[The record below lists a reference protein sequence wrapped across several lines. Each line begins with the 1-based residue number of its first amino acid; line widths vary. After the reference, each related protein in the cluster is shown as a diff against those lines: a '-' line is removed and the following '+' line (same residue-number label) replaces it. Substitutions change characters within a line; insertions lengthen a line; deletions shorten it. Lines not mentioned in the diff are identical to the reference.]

1 MDCIRVLLVDDH
13 TLVRRGLRALL
24 QCLPGI
30 QVVAEA
36 GDGEEALQLMPV
48 HQPDVVLMDLAMPG
62 LDGLAAT
69 ARVAQEFPAVRVIIV
84 SMHAVAEYVWQAL
97 RAGASGYIL
106 KDASVT
112 ELERAIHVVMRG
124 EPALSTAA
132 MRGAVAY
139 AVAYGTPQE
148 MGSTP
153 LTPRQREVL
162 QLIAAGNT
170 TREIAQQLH
179 RSIKT
184 VETHRMQIM
193 KRLNIHDI
201 AGLVRYA
208 IGMGLI
214 SVDA

>member
-24 QCLPGI
+24 QRLPGI

-36 GDGEEALQLMPV
+36 SDGEEALQLIPV

-69 ARVAQEFPAVRVIIV
+69 ARVAQEFPSVRVIIV
-84 SMHAVAEYVWQAL
+84 SMHTVAEYVWQAL
-97 RAGASGYIL
+97 HAGASGYIL

-112 ELERAIHVVMRG
+112 ELERAIHAVMRG
-124 EPALSTAA
+124 EPALSAA
-132 MRGAVAY
+132 ATRGAVAY
-139 AVAYGTPQE
+139 AVKHGTPQE
-148 MGSTP
+148 TGPTP

-170 TREIAQQLH
+170 TKEIAQQLN

-184 VETHRMQIM
+184 VETHRMQVM

-208 IGMGLI
+208 ICMGLI
-214 SVDA
+214 STDV